1 MCQLTVRCCG
11 FSHLHAL
18 FDWTKRNYRKQ
29 IGELKSSFNTERN
42 VADMKNSSRDADDV
56 KLFIL
61 RHLHDLHRL
70 QDLLPVRLVISPL
83 HMGLK
88 QECDNWGCDTDQR

>member
-11 FSHLHAL
+11 FSNLHAL
-18 FDWTKRNYRKQ
+18 LDWKTEIRKEA
-29 IGELKSSFNTERN
+29 GELKESFNTERN

-56 KLFIL
+56 KLLIL
-61 RHLHDLHRL
+61 GHLHDLHRL